1 MFDVTMGSYD
11 GANIFEPVWFY
22 LLDRLSSVIY
32 KSGVGIYRDDE
43 LAAINNANGQKPYR
57 FRKDFIALFK
67 EEGVSITIETNLT
80 ETDFLGVTFNLRKT
94 NNTPIHQR
102 LF

>member
-1 MFDVTMGSYD
+1 MGSYD

-22 LLDRLSSVIY
+22 LLNRLSSVIY

-43 LAAINNANGQKPYR
+43 LAAINNANSQKPYR

-67 EEGVSITIETNLT
+67 EEGVSITIETG
-80 ETDFLGVTFNLRKT
+80 FLGVTFNFWKT
-94 NNTPIHQR
+94 SNTPIHQR